1 MTAATTSNPMFWRPV
16 KLTRE
21 QGMRVI
27 ELRKAFLKAG
37 AKRDLNDLIVAGR
50 EELRQLVD
58 CGAIC
63 QREHDALEMEYSR
76 LFSARLLQFVPLNQP
91 IKTAPAANEPVAAEP
106 APRRRITWRT
116 VALVAASISLG
127 LVAGIYIEEWLGLLL
142 TVACLVLGGDQ

>member
-21 QGMRVI
+21 QGFRVI

-58 CGAIC
+58 CGAISH
-63 QREHDALEMEYSR
+63 REHDDLELEYSR

-91 IKTAPAANEPVAAEP
+91 INTAPAANEPVAEDP
-106 APRRRITWRT
+106 APRRGITWRH
-116 VALVAASISLG
+116 VFALGMFGLG
-127 LVAGIYIEEWLGLLL
+127 LAVGLLAGHWIAAAPL
-142 TVACLVLGGDQ
+142 IAAGPILGADL

>member
-1 MTAATTSNPMFWRPV
+1 MFWRPV

-37 AKRDLNDLIVAGR
+37 KKRDLNDLIIAGR

-58 CGAIC
+58 CGAISH
-63 QREHDALEMEYSR
+63 REHDDLEMEYSR

-106 APRRRITWRT
+106 VPRRRITWRT
-116 VALVAASISLG
+116 AALVAGSLSLG
-127 LVAGIYIEEWLGLLL
+127 LVAGIYIEEWLGALL

>member
-21 QGMRVI
+21 QGFRVI

-37 AKRDLNDLIVAGR
+37 KKRDLNDLIVAGR

-58 CGAIC
+58 CGAIS
-63 QREHDALEMEYSR
+63 QREHDDLEMEYSR

-91 IKTAPAANEPVAAEP
+91 IKTAPAANEPVAEEP
-106 APRRRITWRT
+106 RPRRITWRH
-116 VALVAASISLG
+116 VFALGMFGLGLAVGFLAGEWVAAGALFA
-127 LVAGIYIEEWLGLLL
+127 AGPIIGADL
-142 TVACLVLGGDQ
+142 

>member
-21 QGMRVI
+21 QGFRVI

-63 QREHDALEMEYSR
+63 QREHDDLEMEYSR

-91 IKTAPAANEPVAAEP
+91 IKTAPAANEPVAEEP
-106 APRRRITWRT
+106 TPRRRITWRT
-116 VALVAASISLG
+116 AALVAGSLSLG
-127 LVAGIYIEEWLGLLL
+127 LVAGIYIEEWLGALL
-142 TVACLVLGGDQ
+142 TAACLVLGGDQ